1 VPQGKEVRMNRSN
14 AEPVVV
20 GVQISEKHVFSK
32 KQGEVI
38 RLIENHG
45 VEGDAHAGA
54 TDQHLYHIRRFGQQ
68 PNLRQ
73 VHVIQAELFDQVFE
87 KGHVVRPGDLGENI
101 STRGIDLLGFP
112 TGTRL
117 HLGPEAIIELT
128 GLRNPCHQIED
139 FQPGLLQH
147 VVESTPAGLVR
158 KGGVMSIVLRGGEV
172 RRGAPIR
179 VELPPLP
186 HQPLIYRVPIL
197 DLRITSVR
205 REAEGIH
212 SVELRAPDNAA
223 LPAFQ
228 AGAHIDLMLAP
239 GLTRSYSLSNDPRER
254 HRYVVSVNK
263 DPGSRGGSKHVH
275 EQLRVGDRL
284 QVSPPRNNFPLDEAA
299 GHTVLIAGGI
309 GITPLKAM
317 IARLEA
323 IGRGWQL
330 FYATRSRESL
340 AFLDEF
346 RALEEQRQGRVHLH
360 ISTEAKGARLDLNAI
375 VAAAPSASHFYCC
388 GPERMLEAFQKATTE
403 MPRGQ
408 VHVEHFGGAGP
419 AATEG
424 GFKVMLKRS
433 QQTIEIRSGNT
444 ILDTLLA
451 ANVNVPYSCK
461 EGVCGSCK
469 VKVIEGT
476 PDHRD
481 LVLAPEEH
489 ARNDQMLVCCSGSKS
504 PVLVLD
510 L

>member
-1 VPQGKEVRMNRSN
+1 MDQSSN
-14 AEPVVV
+14 APQVV

-32 KQGEVI
+32 TQRESI

-73 VHVIQAELFDQVFE
+73 VHLIQAELFDQVME
-87 KGHVVRPGDLGENI
+87 KGHTVKPGDLGENI
-101 STRGIDLLGFP
+101 STRGIPLLDLP
-112 TGTRL
+112 DRTRL
-117 HLGPEAIIELT
+117 HLGREAVIELT

-147 VVESTPAGLVR
+147 VVESTPNGLVR
-158 KGGVMSIVLRGGEV
+158 KGGVMAIVLRGGEV
-172 RRGAPIR
+172 RRGDPIR
-179 VELPPLP
+179 VELPAPP
-186 HQPLIYRVPIL
+186 HQPLIYRIPVL
-197 DLRITSVR
+197 DLRITAIQ

-212 SVELRAPDNAA
+212 SVELRAPDNGA
-223 LPAFQ
+223 LPPFQ

-239 GLTRSYSLSNDPRER
+239 NLTRSYSLCNDPAER

-263 DPGSRGGSKHVH
+263 DLNSRGGSRHVH
-275 EQLRVGDRL
+275 EQLRVSDRL
-284 QVSPPRNNFPLDEAA
+284 QVHPPRNNFPLDETAA
-299 GHTVLIAGGI
+299 HSVLIAGGI

-317 IARLEA
+317 MARLDAVGGSWE
-323 IGRGWQL
+323 L
-330 FYATRSRESL
+330 FYATRSRETL
-340 AFLDEF
+340 AFTDEL
-346 RALEEQRQGRVHLH
+346 RALETKKMGRVHLH
-360 ISTEAKGARLDLNAI
+360 IDAEMQGTRLDLAAI
-375 VAAAPSASHFYCC
+375 VTAAPPGSHFYCC
-388 GPERMLEAFQKATTE
+388 GPAPMLDAFAKATAAL
-403 MPRGQ
+403 PANQ

-424 GFKVMLKRS
+424 GFKVTLKRS
-433 QQTIEIRSGNT
+433 QQTLDVHPGAT

-451 ANVNVPYSCK
+451 ANITVPYACK

-469 VKVIEGT
+469 VRVLEGT

-481 LVLAPEEH
+481 LVLTPQEH
-489 ARNDQMLVCCSGSKS
+489 ARNDQMLACCSGSKS
-504 PVLVLD
+504 EVLVLD